1 VSRFD
6 RDTAVTELG
15 DGRYRAEIHAA
26 WNIVRGPN
34 GGYLAAIVLR
44 ALQAAAADPARAPR
58 SLTIH
63 YLAAPVAG
71 PVEIRTRVERTGGRL
86 TSVSGRME
94 QDGATVALALAAFSS
109 SWDQALPDTAPA
121 MPDAPPPDGRPQ
133 VPRIPGRTPPFSDHF
148 VMTPVLGTPPFA
160 GGEEARTGGWLALA
174 DPRPVD
180 HVLLATYADAWF
192 PAPFSRLT
200 GPAAAPTIDLTI
212 HFRTED
218 PAVGADEQVLA
229 LFTSRT
235 LRDGFWEEDGE
246 LWSPDGRLLAQSRQ
260 LALLLPP
267 K

>member
-1 VSRFD
+1 VSTFD
-6 RDTAVTELG
+6 RDTAVEPLG
-15 DGRYRAEIHAA
+15 DGRYAAEIHPA

-44 ALQAAAADPARAPR
+44 GLTAAVGDSERAPR

-63 YLAAPVAG
+63 YLAAPGPG
-71 PVEIRTRVERTGGRL
+71 PVELRTRVERIGGRL
-86 TSVSGRME
+86 TTVSGRLE
-94 QDGATVALALAAFSS
+94 QDGATVALALGAFSS
-109 SWDQALPDTAPA
+109 SWDQALPDTAPE
-121 MPDAPPPDGRPQ
+121 MPDAPGPDGRQPF
-133 VPRIPGRTPPFSDHF
+133 PRIPGQTPPFSDHF
-148 VMTPVLGTPPFA
+148 VMTPALGAPPFS

-200 GPAAAPTIDLTI
+200 APAAAPTIDLTI
-212 HFRTED
+212 HFRTAD
-218 PAVGADEQVLA
+218 PAVAAGEPVLA
-229 LFTSRT
+229 VFSSRT

-246 LWSPDGRLLAQSRQ
+246 IWSPDGRLLAQSRQ